1 MDSSLFILMGSAAS
15 IGFFHTLLGPDHFIP
30 FILLSRSRNW
40 TYTRTIW
47 ITVGCGLAHVG
58 SSVLLGLTGVFFGWS
73 LNHIS
78 LFENSRGNIAAWL
91 LIIFGLAYMIWGIIK
106 ARKNKPH
113 THWHTHLGGMVHK
126 HEHLHSGRHAHVHES
141 KGNESLTPWI
151 LFLIFVFG
159 PCEPLIP
166 VLIYPAAQGSTLNLV
181 LVITVFSLATIGTML
196 GIVLF
201 SAMGIK
207 GIVFGKYEKYTH
219 AIAGAFILL
228 CGIGVQFLGL

>member
-106 ARKNKPH
+106 ARKNKAH